1 MNIIRIF
8 YPESLS
14 LNLTSKLDKSQSHY
28 LTKVMRVKVSEN
40 FSLFNERG
48 EWEAKIKDIS
58 KGIVEFNIT
67 KQLRL
72 KENAKEIWLAFSPIK
87 LNYFNLMIQKATELG
102 VTKFI
107 PILTERTIVRKINQ
121 KRINKIIVEACE
133 QSNRLNIPMLENLI
147 NLEDFLNNNESIH
160 IIFGDLNSNKKSL
173 DIKNLKNLDAICIL
187 IGPEGDFTSNERN
200 NILNHKKIYPLKINN
215 NILRSETAAISMI
228 SIVNFN
234 FLS

>member
-147 NLEDFLNNNESIH
+147 NLEDFLNNNESMH

-187 IGPEGDFTSNERN
+187 IGPEGDFTPNERN

>member
-28 LTKVMRVKVSEN
+28 LTKVMRVKVSED

-87 LNYFNLMIQKATELG
+87 SNYFNLMIQKATELG
-102 VTKFI
+102 ITKFI
-107 PILTERTIVRKINQ
+107 PVLTERTIVRKINQ

-133 QSNRLNIPMLENLI
+133 QSNRLNIPTLENLI
-147 NLEDFLNNNESIH
+147 NLEDFLNNNESMH

-187 IGPEGDFTSNERN
+187 IGPEGDFTPNERN

>member
-28 LTKVMRVKVSEN
+28 LTKVMRVKVSED

-87 LNYFNLMIQKATELG
+87 SNYFNLMIQKATELG
-102 VTKFI
+102 ITKFI
-107 PILTERTIVRKINQ
+107 PVLTERTIVRKINQ

-133 QSNRLNIPMLENLI
+133 KSNRLNIPMLKNLI
-147 NLEDFLNNNESIH
+147 NLEDFLKSAPR
-160 IIFGDLNSNKKSL
+160 KKL
-173 DIKNLKNLDAICIL
+173 
-187 IGPEGDFTSNERN
+187 
-200 NILNHKKIYPLKINN
+200 H
-215 NILRSETAAISMI
+215 
-228 SIVNFN
+228 
-234 FLS
+234 

>member
-133 QSNRLNIPMLENLI
+133 QSNRLNIPTLENLI
-147 NLEDFLNNNESIH
+147 NLEDFLNNNESMH

-187 IGPEGDFTSNERN
+187 IGPEGDFTPNERN

>member
-67 KQLRL
+67 KQLIR
-72 KENAKEIWLAFSPIK
+72 
-87 LNYFNLMIQKATELG
+87 
-102 VTKFI
+102 
-107 PILTERTIVRKINQ
+107 R
-121 KRINKIIVEACE
+121 
-133 QSNRLNIPMLENLI
+133 
-147 NLEDFLNNNESIH
+147 
-160 IIFGDLNSNKKSL
+160 
-173 DIKNLKNLDAICIL
+173 
-187 IGPEGDFTSNERN
+187 
-200 NILNHKKIYPLKINN
+200 
-215 NILRSETAAISMI
+215 
-228 SIVNFN
+228 
-234 FLS
+234 